1 MLKNEELLNAN
12 QVAAILNCHVTQV
25 YKMIKVGQLPP
36 MIKFGERM
44 SRMSRL
50 RLEEYLQTHSQ
61 KAEWMEDRCN
71 LCILQY
77 ELTLFCNNVEPNTL
91 RLDKRLEAAND

>member
-1 MLKNEELLNAN
+1 MSQNEELLSAN

-25 YKMIKVGQLPP
+25 YKMIKRGQLPP

-50 RLEEYLQTHSQ
+50 RLEEYLKAHSQ
-61 KAEWMEDRCN
+61 EAE
-71 LCILQY
+71 
-77 ELTLFCNNVEPNTL
+77 
-91 RLDKRLEAAND
+91 

>member
-1 MLKNEELLNAN
+1 MNQNEELLSAN

-25 YKMIKVGQLPP
+25 YKMIKRGQLPP

-50 RLEEYLQTHSQ
+50 KLNQCL
-61 KAEWMEDRCN
+61 N
-71 LCILQY
+71 
-77 ELTLFCNNVEPNTL
+77 ELSKNV
-91 RLDKRLEAAND
+91 

>member
-1 MLKNEELLNAN
+1 
-12 QVAAILNCHVTQV
+12 
-25 YKMIKVGQLPP
+25 MIKVGQLPP

-61 KAEWMEDRCN
+61 KAE
-71 LCILQY
+71 
-77 ELTLFCNNVEPNTL
+77 
-91 RLDKRLEAAND
+91 

>member
-25 YKMIKVGQLPP
+25 YKMIKKGQLPK

-44 SRMSRL
+44 SRMRRSQLDECL
-50 RLEEYLQTHSQ
+50 RETSQ
-61 KAEWMEDRCN
+61 
-71 LCILQY
+71 
-77 ELTLFCNNVEPNTL
+77 
-91 RLDKRLEAAND
+91 

>member
-1 MLKNEELLNAN
+1 MKNFDELLTAN

-25 YKMIKVGQLPP
+25 YKMIKRGQLPP

-50 RLEEYLQTHSQ
+50 QLNQYL
-61 KAEWMEDRCN
+61 N
-71 LCILQY
+71 
-77 ELTLFCNNVEPNTL
+77 ELSKNV
-91 RLDKRLEAAND
+91 

>member
-1 MLKNEELLNAN
+1 MNQNEELLSAN

-25 YKMIKVGQLPP
+25 YKMIKRGQLPP

-50 RLEEYLQTHSQ
+50 QLNQYL
-61 KAEWMEDRCN
+61 N
-71 LCILQY
+71 
-77 ELTLFCNNVEPNTL
+77 ELSKNV
-91 RLDKRLEAAND
+91 

>member
-1 MLKNEELLNAN
+1 MKNFDELLTAN

-25 YKMIKVGQLPP
+25 YKMIRRGQLPP

-50 RLEEYLQTHSQ
+50 QLNRYL
-61 KAEWMEDRCN
+61 N
-71 LCILQY
+71 
-77 ELTLFCNNVEPNTL
+77 ELSNNV
-91 RLDKRLEAAND
+91 

>member
-1 MLKNEELLNAN
+1 MNQNEELLSAN

-25 YKMIKVGQLPP
+25 YKMIKRGQLPP

-50 RLEEYLQTHSQ
+50 QLNRYL
-61 KAEWMEDRCN
+61 N
-71 LCILQY
+71 
-77 ELTLFCNNVEPNTL
+77 ELSNNV
-91 RLDKRLEAAND
+91 

>member
-1 MLKNEELLNAN
+1 MNNFDELLTAN

-25 YKMIKVGQLPP
+25 YKMIRRGQLPQ

-50 RLEEYLQTHSQ
+50 QLNRYL
-61 KAEWMEDRCN
+61 N
-71 LCILQY
+71 
-77 ELTLFCNNVEPNTL
+77 ELSNNV
-91 RLDKRLEAAND
+91 

>member
-1 MLKNEELLNAN
+1 MSQNDELLNAN

-25 YKMIKVGQLPP
+25 YKMIKRGQLPP

-50 RLEEYLQTHSQ
+50 QLNQCL
-61 KAEWMEDRCN
+61 N
-71 LCILQY
+71 
-77 ELTLFCNNVEPNTL
+77 ELSKNV
-91 RLDKRLEAAND
+91 

>member
-1 MLKNEELLNAN
+1 MIKNEELLNAN

-61 KAEWMEDRCN
+61 KAE
-71 LCILQY
+71 
-77 ELTLFCNNVEPNTL
+77 
-91 RLDKRLEAAND
+91 